1 MININIPFDFKEK
14 VYYIS
19 LNWFTYCVSEGEV
32 FGIHVYNRKGK
43 LDTRII
49 FKNGSSVIDL
59 VFRNKEDAKNK
70 AKELQEKHDNEYNRL
85 NRQITL
91 ERGNI
96 G

>member
-43 LDTRII
+43 L
-49 FKNGSSVIDL
+49 SV
-59 VFRNKEDAKNK
+59 RTNKQSLYNNK
-70 AKELQEKHDNEYNRL
+70 FIYENVLTSLLCVNYNK
-85 NRQITL
+85 ITQTKQG
-91 ERGNI
+91 R
-96 G
+96 